1 MADSPILDYYRAT
14 DHGCS
19 LQRIGDTFVEDTY
32 AIGMVKGFPLK
43 ESISALIAKYS
54 SNGYL
59 DILTEKWY
67 GGLPC
72 FKFES
77 EIVQPRPL
85 GTYRRFVSNSRPFIL
100 FVFFF
105 IFEGV
110 AAVAGVFLLLGLG
123 MVMGVLILILEHW
136 FYKFILPSLRL
147 KPKGTIWKSRN
158 IMFFSQKLY
167 RFINCVEL
175 VSPHHAARE
184 LVHSIRQGQ
193 IASLFQK
200 SIKRVS
206 HVAISHDFVV
216 IFIVFDLV

>member
-1 MADSPILDYYRAT
+1 MGDSPVLDYYRAT
-14 DHGCS
+14 DHGCR
-19 LQRIGDTFVEDTY
+19 LQRIGETFVEDAY
-32 AIGMVKGFPLK
+32 AIGMTKGFPLK

-72 FKFES
+72 FKFEAD
-77 EIVQPRPL
+77 IVQPRPL
-85 GTYRRFVSNSRPFIL
+85 GMSVFASLNL
-100 FVFFF
+100 FRSKSLHLFPR
-105 IFEGV
+105 IKLGV

-123 MVMGVLILILEHW
+123 MVLGVIILIFEHW
-136 FYKFILPSLRL
+136 FYKYALPTLRL
-147 KPKGTIWKSRN
+147 KPKGTVWKSRN

-206 HVAISHDFVV
+206 
-216 IFIVFDLV
+216 

>member
-14 DHGCS
+14 DLGCS
-19 LQRIGDTFVEDTY
+19 LQRIGDTFVEDAY

-54 SNGYL
+54 TNGYL

-72 FKFES
+72 FKFEA

-85 GTYRRFVSNSRPFIL
+85 GKYLRIFSDSHTQSIRFCFICYS
-100 FVFFF
+100 
-105 IFEGV
+105 EGV
-110 AAVAGVFLLLGLG
+110 AAVAGVFLLLGMG
-123 MVMGVLILILEHW
+123 MVMGVIILIFEHW

-147 KPKGTIWKSRN
+147 KPKGSVWKSRN

-184 LVHSIRQGQ
+184 LVRSIRQGQ

-206 HVAISHDFVV
+206 Y
-216 IFIVFDLV
+216 

>member
-1 MADSPILDYYRAT
+1 MFTYR
-14 DHGCS
+14 
-19 LQRIGDTFVEDTY
+19 
-32 AIGMVKGFPLK
+32 FPLRD
-43 ESISALIAKYS
+43 SISALIAKYS

-72 FKFES
+72 FKLDV

-85 GTYRRFVSNSRPFIL
+85 
-100 FVFFF
+100 
-105 IFEGV
+105 GV

-123 MVMGVLILILEHW
+123 MILGILILIFEHL
-136 FYKFILPSLRL
+136 FYKYTLPILRH
-147 KPKGTIWKSRN
+147 KPKGTVWRSRN

-167 RFINCVEL
+167 RFINCVDL

-184 LVHSIRQGQ
+184 LVDTLRQGQ

-206 HVAISHDFVV
+206 GGLF
-216 IFIVFDLV
+216 

>member
-1 MADSPILDYYRAT
+1 MVFVLILA
-14 DHGCS
+14 
-19 LQRIGDTFVEDTY
+19 
-32 AIGMVKGFPLK
+32 
-43 ESISALIAKYS
+43 
-54 SNGYL
+54 
-59 DILTEKWY
+59 
-67 GGLPC
+67 
-72 FKFES
+72 
-77 EIVQPRPL
+77 
-85 GTYRRFVSNSRPFIL
+85 
-100 FVFFF
+100 
-105 IFEGV
+105 GV

-123 MVMGVLILILEHW
+123 MTMGVIILIFEHW
-136 FYKFILPSLRL
+136 FYKYALPSLRL

-206 HVAISHDFVV
+206 SLCLI
-216 IFIVFDLV
+216 LLLNR